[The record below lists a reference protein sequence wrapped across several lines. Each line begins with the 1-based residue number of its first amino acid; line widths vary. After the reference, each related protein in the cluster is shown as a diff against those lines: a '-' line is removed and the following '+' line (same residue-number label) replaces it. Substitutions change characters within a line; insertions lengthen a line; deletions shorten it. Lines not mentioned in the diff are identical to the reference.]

1 MSVPHGVTGGPGAT
15 GGFRVTYPGWWLMW
29 LQVGAPLGL
38 EDLGV
43 PCAGLAL
50 GLGSREDSEEQR
62 PGLGHICRALLG

>member
-1 MSVPHGVTGGPGAT
+1 M
-15 GGFRVTYPGWWLMW
+15 TYPGWWLMW

-62 PGLGHICRALLG
+62 PGLGHVCRALLG